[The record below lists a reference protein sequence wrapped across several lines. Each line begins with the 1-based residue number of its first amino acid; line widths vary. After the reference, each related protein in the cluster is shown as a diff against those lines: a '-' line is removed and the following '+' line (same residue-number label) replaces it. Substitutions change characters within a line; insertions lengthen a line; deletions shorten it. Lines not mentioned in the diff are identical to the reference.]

1 MWDLKYDTK
10 ELIYKKETDSQT
22 QRTDLQLPSWGCG
35 GREAQT
41 GSLQSADTNYYIQ
54 NRLKTIYRTD
64 NLYSPGN
71 YIQYPVINHNEKDYE
86 KEMCVY
92 VYMCMCV
99 VAQLCPTKELDNPT
113 DCSPPDSVHGIFQA
127 RILDQ
132 EDIPFSRGSSQP
144 RDQTWAFCI
153 VDRFLTV

>member
-35 GREAQT
+35 GQEAQT

-86 KEMCVY
+86 KEMCMY

-99 VAQLCPTKELDNPT
+99 VAQLCPT
-113 DCSPPDSVHGIFQA
+113 
-127 RILDQ
+127 
-132 EDIPFSRGSSQP
+132 
-144 RDQTWAFCI
+144 
-153 VDRFLTV
+153 